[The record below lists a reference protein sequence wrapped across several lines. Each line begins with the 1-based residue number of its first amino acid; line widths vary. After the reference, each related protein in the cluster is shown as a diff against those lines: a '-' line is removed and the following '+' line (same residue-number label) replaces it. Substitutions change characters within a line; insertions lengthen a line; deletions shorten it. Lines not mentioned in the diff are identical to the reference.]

1 MTCAV
6 SLPEIA
12 VIMPTLGTVERAP
25 LLRRA
30 LQSVLTQDGVRPAP
44 LIVLNGPAVDASLVA
59 DLGSDPRVQTLVL
72 ERADL
77 PAALLAGR
85 RLVRVPWFAE
95 LDDDDELL
103 PGALVARIR
112 ALEARPER
120 GAVVTNGI
128 RRSPSGDRLHL
139 ADTRAIEADP
149 LRALLVHNW
158 LLPDSWLCRTDAI
171 DDSVFAGIP
180 RYLECTYLA
189 VRFAGDASLAFLDE
203 PSVVHNEDTPASE
216 SKSPAYVLGQEA
228 ALRRILELELPS
240 DVRRNF
246 EYRLAPA
253 CWAAAT
259 VLAQRGDSPEA
270 WRRWRRALTYPGGWR
285 VLPAAPRLVWPK
297 ARA

>member
-1 MTCAV
+1 M
-6 SLPEIA
+6 
-12 VIMPTLGTVERAP
+12 
-25 LLRRA
+25 
-30 LQSVLTQDGVRPAP
+30 RPAP

-112 ALEARPER
+112 ALEARPES
-120 GAVVTNGI
+120 GAIVTNGI

-158 LLPDSWLCRTDAI
+158 LLPGSWLCRTDAI

-189 VRFAGDASLAFLDE
+189 VRFARDASLAFLDE
-203 PSVVHNEDTPASE
+203 PTVVYNEDTPASE

-228 ALRRILELELPS
+228 ALQRILELELPS

-259 VLAQRGDSPEA
+259 VLAQRGDAPEA

-285 VLPAAPRLVWPK
+285 LLPAAPRLVWPK